1 MVEHKFS
8 SEHTGGKSKE
18 VLAQELF
25 SLENQ
30 AGMIKT
36 KQERLNFKVHLSAAQ
51 EEWRSIYGT
60 EDYRKFWNK
69 TFKTPK

>member
-1 MVEHKFS
+1 MGYTFK

-18 VLAQELF
+18 ALAQEIW

-36 KQERLNFKVHLSAAQ
+36 KQERLNFKVHLAAAKF
-51 EEWRSIYGT
+51 EWSTRFGN
-60 EDYRKFWNK
+60 EDYAKFWNK
-69 TFKTPK
+69 VFKTPK

>member
-1 MVEHKFS
+1 MVKEHTFS
-8 SEHTGGKSKE
+8 SKHTGGKSKE

-36 KQERLNFKVHLSAAQ
+36 YQERTNYKVHLQ
-51 EEWRSIYGT
+51 EAKNEWNTRFGS
-60 EDYRKFWNK
+60 EDYKKFWNK
-69 TFKTPK
+69 TFKT